1 MSRKKRPDLLI
12 VLALV
17 VGFGLIATALSLAWL
32 NTDRGKIASR
42 DQLSKDAQ
50 EAIIERHVID

>member
-17 VGFGLIATALSLAWL
+17 VGLGLVATALSLAWL
-32 NTDRGKIASR
+32 NIDRGTIASR
-42 DQLSKDAQ
+42 DQLFRDAQ
-50 EAIIERHVID
+50 EAIIERHAID